1 MFVGWK
7 PQPIQSLQSFA
18 PLASFARGIKTLRP
32 WRTWRETSVSFFAMK
47 LRHFVF
53 VLAALLSVAPLC
65 SAAGIEQKP
74 FGKLPDGREVT
85 LYTLTGSHGF
95 AVEVMNYGATIV
107 SIRTPDRA
115 GKVAD
120 VALGFSNLRDYLEKS
135 PFFGAVVGRFANRIA
150 HAKFTLDGKEY
161 ALAANNTPGGM
172 PCSLHGGNVGF
183 DKVLWQAETSQVDG
197 RPALRLSYLSKDG
210 EEGFP
215 GNLKVLVV
223 YSIGK
228 DNGLRIDYEATT
240 DAPTIVNLSNHS
252 YFNLKGEGE
261 GDILGHVLTFHA
273 KHYTPVDQGLIP
285 TGEIASV
292 KGTPFDFT
300 KPHRIGERVEAS
312 DEQLK
317 YGGGYDHNWVLDRKG
332 NGLELAATVY
342 EPTSGRVMEILTTE
356 PGLQFYSGNF
366 LDGKIVG
373 KSGKPYVHR
382 SSVVLETQHY
392 PDSINHPNFPSA
404 ILRPGK
410 TFRSSTVFRF
420 STR

>member
-1 MFVGWK
+1 MN
-7 PQPIQSLQSFA
+7 
-18 PLASFARGIKTLRP
+18 
-32 WRTWRETSVSFFAMK
+32 

-53 VLAALLSVAPLC
+53 GLGALLNAAGLC
-65 SAAGIEQKP
+65 SAGEIAQKP
-74 FGKLPDGREVT
+74 FGQLPDGRVVT

-95 AVEVMNYGATIV
+95 AVEVMNYGSTIV
-107 SIRTPDRA
+107 SIRTPDRS
-115 GKVAD
+115 GKLAD

-150 HAKFTLDGKEY
+150 HAKFTLGGKEY

-215 GNLKVLVV
+215 GNLKVLVL

-261 GDILGHVLTFHA
+261 GDILGHVLTFRA
-273 KHYTPVDQGLIP
+273 KHYTPVDKGLIP
-285 TGEIASV
+285 TGEIATV

-300 KPHRIGERVEAS
+300 KPRRIGERVEAN

-332 NGLELAATVY
+332 TGLELAATVY

-366 LDGKIVG
+366 LDGTIVG

-392 PDSINHPNFPSA
+392 PDSINHPKFPSTV
-404 ILRPGK
+404 LRPGE